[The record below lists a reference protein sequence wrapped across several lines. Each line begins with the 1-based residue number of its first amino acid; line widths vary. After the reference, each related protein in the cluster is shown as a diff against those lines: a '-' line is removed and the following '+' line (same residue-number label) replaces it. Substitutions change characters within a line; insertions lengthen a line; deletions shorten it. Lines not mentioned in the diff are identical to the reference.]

1 MSERE
6 DSKLEQTEK
15 RIDGLLKR
23 ISKRRQESIRKSM
36 ARPLKDEILRTVYL
50 VGCVGVDMLV
60 IPIVLYEVFGA
71 WWLPATVLLL
81 IPLFYIEYKLHDR
94 WFSVEAPSEQ
104 AVPDEQP
111 LG

>member
-6 DSKLEQTEK
+6 ESKLEQTEK
-15 RIDGLLKR
+15 RIDGLLSR
-23 ISKRRQESIRKSM
+23 VSKRRQESIRKSM
-36 ARPLKDEILRTVYL
+36 ARPLKNEILRTIYL
-50 VGCVGVDMLV
+50 VGCVAVDLLV
-60 IPIVLYEVFGA
+60 IPIVLYEAIGG
-71 WWLPATVLLL
+71 WWLPATLLLL

-94 WFSVEAPSEQ
+94 WFAVEAPSGQ